1 MSCYCIS
8 HTKDV
13 RSEPDEPSSS
23 MELDAA
29 LHELG
34 MLSRITDSR
43 TDFLQE
49 KIQVKKKRSSNSLSS
64 APLCVVQMN
73 SKFITKW
80 STLSKNF
87 QSHSDSEEE
96 KTETEVESNSRRTV
110 TRFKSNSHRYWRKV
124 ARAKPYDTAGFSR
137 KLDTAAGFRERDAA
151 AGPSYI
157 PVVAAAA
164 AAEERVSSPS
174 VSRQDSGGN
183 KSNPSSPVKSQNSL
197 PPSGASIV
205 RSRSLD
211 DLEIAKVVED
221 GGKEDCYCRYGRSD
235 IETVSQRISNLHV
248 S

>member
-1 MSCYCIS
+1 
-8 HTKDV
+8 
-13 RSEPDEPSSS
+13 

-96 KTETEVESNSRRTV
+96 KTEAEVEPNASRTV
-110 TRFKSNSHRYWRKV
+110 TRYKSMSHRYWRKV
-124 ARAKPYDTAGFSR
+124 ARAKPYDAAGFSR
-137 KLDTAAGFRERDAA
+137 KLDVAAGFRKRDTAA
-151 AGPSYI
+151 AYI

-164 AAEERVSSPS
+164 AEERDSSPS

-197 PPSGASIV
+197 PPSGGSIV

-211 DLEIAKVVED
+211 DLEIAKVVEE